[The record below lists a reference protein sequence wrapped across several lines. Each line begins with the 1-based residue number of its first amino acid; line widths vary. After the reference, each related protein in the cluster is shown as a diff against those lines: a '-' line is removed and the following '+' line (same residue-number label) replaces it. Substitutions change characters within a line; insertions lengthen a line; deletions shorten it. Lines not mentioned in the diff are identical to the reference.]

1 MESRSGKE
9 NEFTH
14 TSEES
19 QPSVCNQLDTRILT
33 ILSHI
38 TYNWFCVFIFFLL
51 ICFVKCMRGS
61 TCRWCGG
68 VRTPFRPMKNSY
80 FLNLH
85 SKASTKNMLR
95 TMEQFSL
102 SAHDVLYLIHRCA
115 IVLDLKVHS
124 L

>member
-1 MESRSGKE
+1 
-9 NEFTH
+9 
-14 TSEES
+14 
-19 QPSVCNQLDTRILT
+19 
-33 ILSHI
+33 
-38 TYNWFCVFIFFLL
+38 
-51 ICFVKCMRGS
+51 MRGS
-61 TCRWCGG
+61 TCKWCGG
-68 VRTPFRPMKNSY
+68 LRTPFRPMNNSY